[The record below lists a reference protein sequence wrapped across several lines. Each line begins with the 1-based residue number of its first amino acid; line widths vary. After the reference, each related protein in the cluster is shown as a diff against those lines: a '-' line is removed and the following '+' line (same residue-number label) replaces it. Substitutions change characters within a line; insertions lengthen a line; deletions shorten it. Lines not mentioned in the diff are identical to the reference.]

1 MLVAILLLISATFL
15 FSEDCNGP
23 LVNVP
28 AQWVYLPYEC
38 IDSSCGTYF
47 DTLTGAKV
55 EYDVGFSAATGEWAT
70 QQKVILE
77 FDILK
82 VGVNANRCLVITW
95 TYPIKGYEDIT
106 ISWNFSTCSNQD
118 AQIQRIATLFTP
130 SRFRKDKATWCQGHI
145 SQHQMSKLEIGM
157 NYQQVVGIL
166 GTMSNGDM
174 TDQGFKLVYQP
185 LPDVREFR
193 KCSGSFYSVYFDSS
207 ELLISQKF
215 EHNW

>member
-82 VGVNANRCLVITW
+82 VGVNANRCLVIT
-95 TYPIKGYEDIT
+95 
-106 ISWNFSTCSNQD
+106 
-118 AQIQRIATLFTP
+118 
-130 SRFRKDKATWCQGHI
+130 
-145 SQHQMSKLEIGM
+145 
-157 NYQQVVGIL
+157 
-166 GTMSNGDM
+166 
-174 TDQGFKLVYQP
+174 
-185 LPDVREFR
+185 
-193 KCSGSFYSVYFDSS
+193 
-207 ELLISQKF
+207 
-215 EHNW
+215 